1 MAYKKTDRLIKYNNN
16 FNKDNYDRIS
26 LMVAKGKKE
35 IIQAKAKEDNVSVN
49 AFINK
54 AIDILISG
62 EKVELNIFSDSEL
75 KQITALLKGG
85 QTVDEYIRIAV
96 LDRLHADTERKNQE
110 TDALSTM
117 KKLANL
123 SREEQNRAMG
133 IKSHN

>member
-1 MAYKKTDRLIKYNNN
+1 MAYKKTDRLIKYNNS

-35 IIQAKAKEDNVSVN
+35 IIQAKAKEDNASVN

-62 EKVELNIFSDSEL
+62 EKAELNIFSDSEL
-75 KQITALLKGG
+75 KQITALLKDG

>member
-62 EKVELNIFSDSEL
+62 EKAELNIFSDSEL
-75 KQITALLKGG
+75 KQITALLKDG
-85 QTVDEYIRIAV
+85 QTVGEYIRIAV
-96 LDRLHADTERKNQE
+96 LDRLHADTERGNPE
-110 TDALSTM
+110 TDALSVM
-117 KKLANL
+117 NRLANL
-123 SREEQNRAMG
+123 SREEQNKAMG
-133 IKSHN
+133 IKSQN

>member
-35 IIQAKAKEDNVSVN
+35 IIQAKAKEDNASVN

-62 EKVELNIFSDSEL
+62 EKAELNIFSDSEL
-75 KQITALLKGG
+75 KQITALLKDG

-123 SREEQNRAMG
+123 SREEQNKAMG
-133 IKSHN
+133 IKPHN

>member
-75 KQITALLKGG
+75 KQTTALLKGG

>member
-35 IIQAKAKEDNVSVN
+35 IIQAKAKEDNASVN

-62 EKVELNIFSDSEL
+62 EKAELNIFSDSEL
-75 KQITALLKGG
+75 KQITALLKDG

-96 LDRLHADTERKNQE
+96 LDRLHADIERKNQE

-123 SREEQNRAMG
+123 SREEQNRAMD

>member
-35 IIQAKAKEDNVSVN
+35 IIQAKAKDDNESVN

-62 EKVELNIFSDSEL
+62 EKAELNIFSDSEL
-75 KQITALLKGG
+75 KQITALLKDG

-123 SREEQNRAMG
+123 SREEQNKAMG
-133 IKSHN
+133 IKPHN

>member
-62 EKVELNIFSDSEL
+62 EKTEQRVFSDSEIQ
-75 KQITALLKGG
+75 QITALLKDG
-85 QTVDEYIRIAV
+85 QTVDEYIRVAV
-96 LDRLHADTERKNQE
+96 LDRLHADTERENQE

-123 SREEQNRAMG
+123 SREEQNRVMG

>member
-35 IIQAKAKEDNVSVN
+35 IIQAKAKEDNASVN

-62 EKVELNIFSDSEL
+62 EKAELNIFSDSEL
-75 KQITALLKGG
+75 KQITALLKDG

-96 LDRLHADTERKNQE
+96 LDRLHADTERENKE

-117 KKLANL
+117 KKFANL

>member
-35 IIQAKAKEDNVSVN
+35 IIQAKAKEDNASVN

-62 EKVELNIFSDSEL
+62 EKAEQNMFSDSEL
-75 KQITALLKGG
+75 KQITALLKDG
-85 QTVDEYIRIAV
+85 QTVDEYIKIAV
-96 LDRLHADTERKNQE
+96 LDRLHVDTERKNQE

-123 SREEQNRAMG
+123 SREEQNKAMG
-133 IKSHN
+133 IKPRN